1 MIDTIGQV
9 TTFLSLLK
17 KIVDGVKD
25 QIMSLFKTKDYNEP
39 ERFKAV
45 YGGGKKQAKE
55 KKV

>member
-45 YGGGKKQAKE
+45 YGGGKKQSKE